1 MKPKIFIRISSTL
14 MLLHTAGHTIGAL
27 TWKQAPDSTVARLI
41 GDMQSI
47 HFAFMGQQVSLGSFF
62 QGYGIINIFVLL
74 FITVL
79 LWLLSNAVGNTL
91 TGKLLP
97 VVAIFLLLMG
107 VSELIYFFPF
117 AAAISLLAGILAL
130 AANINLKTATAS

>member
-1 MKPKIFIRISSTL
+1 MKPKIFIRISSAL

-41 GDMQSI
+41 SDMQSI
-47 HFAFMGQQVSLGSFF
+47 HFAFMGRQVSLGSFF
-62 QGYGIINIFVLL
+62 QGYGVINIFVLL

-117 AAAISLLAGILAL
+117 AAAISLLAGMLAL
-130 AANINLKTATAS
+130 AASINLKTATAS